1 MMMIRGYYIITR
13 SSLSNN
19 VSFIVRD
26 CNCVSVP
33 HNLLLLLQA
42 MVVALLLL
50 TILLV
55 ALLLAI
61 AACWYDTNTYLTLK
75 RLITSF
81 VNNT

>member
-1 MMMIRGYYIITR
+1 MMIRGYYIITR

-55 ALLLAI
+55 ALLLA
-61 AACWYDTNTYLTLK
+61 ACWYDTNTYLTLK